1 MMADQSATPFGT
13 PWESM
18 RGSWTTDYNNSLT
31 LIRAPIDHV
40 VDALA
45 DHTERWENRRVRPGR
60 RTCVLLTS
68 DRGSGHRLQVGDSRA
83 AIAQR
88 TLIVAKQYAFLVA
101 FSTMGHHVGIGYVR
115 LARAS
120 TAKISTLLL
129 AALLIAS
136 AGIQGHAATVNI
148 VVFGASNVAGRGV
161 SPSAAFPAQL
171 EGMLR
176 AKGYDARVVNA
187 GINRDTSAG
196 MLSRLNSAVPDG
208 TQIAIVQTPT
218 RNDQLRG
225 AQGTTEN
232 MGAIT
237 SQLR

>member
-1 MMADQSATPFGT
+1 M
-13 PWESM
+13 
-18 RGSWTTDYNNSLT
+18 
-31 LIRAPIDHV
+31 
-40 VDALA
+40 
-45 DHTERWENRRVRPGR
+45 
-60 RTCVLLTS
+60 
-68 DRGSGHRLQVGDSRA
+68 
-83 AIAQR
+83 
-88 TLIVAKQYAFLVA
+88 
-101 FSTMGHHVGIGYVR
+101 GIGYVR
-115 LARAS
+115 FARAS

-129 AALLIAS
+129 AALLIVS

-161 SPSAAFPAQL
+161 GSSAAFPAQL

-176 AKGYDARVVNA
+176 AKGYDVRVVNA

-232 MGAIT
+232 MGTIT
-237 SQLR
+237 SRLRARGIKVILIQGLILSVLSTHRQADGIHLTEQGHAVVAARLLPQVISAIGKPRR